1 MARTVFLADG
11 STEILLG
18 DTGVFLE
25 RLIREKLGDD
35 AAQLFLE
42 WVEENKEEWG
52 SAQES
57 IEEHERIADGY
68 HTMCCDARDALQ
80 EILDLLDEPR
90 LNRNALRSAAQT
102 GFDDLN
108 SNL

>member
-1 MARTVFLADG
+1 MARTLCLNDG
-11 STEILLG
+11 SMEVVLG

-25 RLIREKLGDD
+25 RLILEKLGDD
-35 AAQLFLE
+35 AARLFLE
-42 WVEENKEEWG
+42 WVEENKDEWG

-68 HTMCCDARDALQ
+68 HAMCCDARDAFQ
-80 EILDLLDEPR
+80 ELLDLLDESR
-90 LNRNALRSAAQT
+90 LDRKALRTAAQT

>member
-1 MARTVFLADG
+1 MARTLCLNDG
-11 STEILLG
+11 SMEVVLG

-25 RLIREKLGDD
+25 HLIREKLGDD
-35 AAQLFLE
+35 AARLFLE
-42 WVEENKEEWG
+42 WVEENKDEWG

-68 HTMCCDARDALQ
+68 HTMCCDARDAFQ
-80 EILDLLDEPR
+80 ELLDLLDEPR
-90 LNRNALRSAAQT
+90 LDREALRTAAQT